1 MVFAQCL
8 LDGLAVEES
17 QNFLPILL
25 TLHGLKS
32 SLPYAG
38 ASRQAVEK
46 FPHAILN
53 TLSSG
58 HPGNYLERA
67 GKRHYA
73 MKVQRL

>member
-17 QNFLPILL
+17 QNIPPILL
-25 TLHGLKS
+25 ILRGLKS
-32 SLPYAG
+32 MPYAG
-38 ASRQAVEK
+38 ASRQAVDK